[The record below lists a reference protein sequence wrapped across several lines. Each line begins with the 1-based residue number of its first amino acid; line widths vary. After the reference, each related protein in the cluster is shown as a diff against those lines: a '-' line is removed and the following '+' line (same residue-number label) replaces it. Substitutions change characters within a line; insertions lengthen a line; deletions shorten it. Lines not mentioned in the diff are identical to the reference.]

1 MFQAVVDS
9 YKKSREAA
17 GKPPR
22 RAPGVYLMYNKKAD
36 TRKQTF
42 KTIEEIES
50 ASWVYSDRDKF
61 K

>member
-22 RAPGVYLMYNKKAD
+22 RAPGVYLMYN
-36 TRKQTF
+36 
-42 KTIEEIES
+42 
-50 ASWVYSDRDKF
+50 
-61 K
+61 